1 MTDATVTNI
10 RSQDGVSAPE
20 MLERI
25 PGLTYR
31 QLDYWTRA
39 GRIQALPGRSG
50 SGNYRRYSEQQAA
63 LTARLHRLVVY
74 GFTLNAA
81 EQLAKDRRFVL
92 DAISMLTAIYSELFA
107 MEDKTR
113 PHTHAQG
120 SEQDYKAQPDGDGA

>member
-10 RSQDGVSAPE
+10 RNTDGVSAPE

-63 LTARLHRLVVY
+63 LTARLHRLVMY

-81 EQLAKDRRFVL
+81 EQLAKDRRFVQ
-92 DAISMLTAIYSELFA
+92 DAINMLIDINRELQA
-107 MEDKTR
+107 
-113 PHTHAQG
+113 PHEHAKG
-120 SEQDYKAQPDGDGA
+120 SEQDYKAQHDEDA